1 MSQSALADYTTPET
15 TEGDEHCDAEPMPGR
30 VLSAREVAAHVES
43 FVDGGRAPRL
53 DLEVEREC
61 TTETVRELIRRKWDV
76 GEIAAYCQVSEPV
89 VQRKLATL
97 DVGPHKSHGTPTQ
110 PGASQLLWYT
120 HPSTV
125 PQ

>member
-15 TEGDEHCDAEPMPGR
+15 PNDGDESGSTKPGR

-53 DLEVEREC
+53 DLDVPREC

-76 GEIAAYCQVSEPV
+76 GEIAAYCQVSEPDV
-89 VQRKLATL
+89 ERKLATL